1 MIISDFCVRKCTDI
15 AELRVALKATLFRL
29 GILLF
34 ISPATK
40 PQLLRDVFG
49 WAVGELGSGGR
60 FACDPDRGRR
70 TAASDT
76 RWAFPT
82 DQVRYP
88 PNSVFFARCNSA
100 SKPSGEAR
108 RN

>member
-1 MIISDFCVRKCTDI
+1 MCASAQI

-49 WAVGELGSGGR
+49 WAVGELEV
-60 FACDPDRGRR
+60 AEDLLVILIVEDDPLIQI
-70 TAASDT
+70 
-76 RWAFPT
+76 PT
-82 DQVRYP
+82 DQVRHP